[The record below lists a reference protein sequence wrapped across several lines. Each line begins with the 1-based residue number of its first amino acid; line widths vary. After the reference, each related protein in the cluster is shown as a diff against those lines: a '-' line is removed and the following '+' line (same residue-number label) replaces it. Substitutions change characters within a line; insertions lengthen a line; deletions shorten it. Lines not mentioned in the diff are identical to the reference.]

1 MNTIKKAWSKF
12 IQTKW
17 LKYGIGAAIIGFGG
31 AAAYDLIDDRD
42 VYANG
47 GIVKSF
53 TAETAAVSKQE
64 AAEIASKEKNSA
76 VEEVEQEYTETG
88 AGVYQVEF
96 ADDQDDIY
104 VDSEDGTIITKEM
117 LADKIKVTEEQAK
130 EIALKEADGT
140 ITEFE
145 LDDDNAQFIYDL
157 EVTAKDGMET
167 ELSISAETGK
177 ILSKEQDRF

>member
-12 IQTKW
+12 KQTKW
-17 LKYGIGAAIIGFGG
+17 LKYGIGAVIIGFGG
-31 AAAYDLIDDRD
+31 AAAYDLFDDRD

-53 TAETAAVSKQE
+53 TAESAAVSKQE

-76 VEEVEQEYTETG
+76 VEEVEQEFTENG
-88 AGVYQVEF
+88 EAVYQVEF

-104 VDSEDGTIITKEM
+104 VDSEKGTVITKDM
-117 LADKIKVTEEQAK
+117 LAEKIKVTEEQAR
-130 EIALKEADGT
+130 EIALKEANGT

-145 LDDDNAQFIYDL
+145 LDDDHAQFVYDL
-157 EVTAKDGMET
+157 EVTAKDGTET
-167 ELSISAETGK
+167 EMTISAETGK
-177 ILSKEQDRF
+177 ILAKEQDRF

>member
-1 MNTIKKAWSKF
+1 MNAMKKAWSK
-12 IQTKW
+12 IKQTKW
-17 LKYGIGAAIIGFGG
+17 LKYGIGAVIIGFGG
-31 AAAYDLIDDRD
+31 AAAYDLFDDRD

-53 TAETAAVSKQE
+53 TTENAVSKQE

-76 VEEVEQEYTETG
+76 VEEVEQEFTENG
-88 AGVYQVEF
+88 EAVYQVEF

-104 VDSEDGTIITKEM
+104 VDSEKGTVITKEM
-117 LADKIKVTEEQAK
+117 LAEKIKVTEEQAR
-130 EIALKEADGT
+130 EIALKEAEGT

-145 LDDDNAQFIYDL
+145 LDDDNAQFVYDL
-157 EVTAKDGMET
+157 EVTAKDGTET

-177 ILSKEQDRF
+177 ILAKEQD